1 MMKRWIQHIKTT
13 AAAGAVGLLMSA
25 LTAHAAPEV
34 KWTLAYLPVPGSTY
48 YEIALQVPQRI
59 AKATQGRM
67 EITANGSLIAG
78 NRMLEAVRDGE
89 VQLSMPL
96 LGYYSA
102 SQPLFA
108 LVTLPGIS
116 ESLESMNRLMA
127 GEYGAAVA
135 ATLAK
140 DYMAQPVFTGA
151 FCPQTLFSTVPILT
165 TDDWK
170 GKRIRVNNAGTA
182 LIANELGAKPT
193 SLAAGEVLPGLQRGV
208 IDGVITDS
216 CWAYQAGFHTAVK
229 YAADWQL
236 GSVTPFQ
243 IVVSQGAWAQ
253 LPKDLQAQVA
263 GEFKAMEKELNA
275 HWKVK
280 AAEMPKLWR
289 DKGVDFHS
297 VDATQKK
304 RAQSDQYAKPAFE
317 TWYKAAQAKGIDGR
331 QWETK
336 VRKDLGQ

>member
-1 MMKRWIQHIKTT
+1 MKRWIQHIKTV
-13 AAAGAVGLLMSA
+13 AAAGAVGLLMST
-25 LTAHAAPEV
+25 LTAHAAPDV

-48 YEIALQVPQRI
+48 HEIANQVSQRI

-78 NRMLEAVRDGE
+78 NRMLEAIRDGE

-96 LGYYSA
+96 LGYYTA

-108 LVTLPGIS
+108 LLTLPGIS
-116 ESLESMNRLMA
+116 ESLESMNRMMA
-127 GEYGAAVA
+127 GEYGAAIT

-140 DYMAQPVFTGA
+140 DYKAQPLFTGA
-151 FCPQTLFSTVPILT
+151 FCPQTLFSTVPIRT

-170 GKRIRVNNAGTA
+170 GKRIRVNNSGTA

-243 IVVSQGAWAQ
+243 IVVSQEAWAQ

-263 GEFKAMEKELNA
+263 GELKAMEKELNA
-275 HWKVK
+275 DWSAKTAK
-280 AAEMPKLWR
+280 MPKLWR

-297 VDATQKK
+297 VDAAEKK
-304 RAQSDQYAKPAFE
+304 RAQSDQYSRPAFE
-317 TWYKAAQAKGIDGR
+317 VWYKAAQAKGIDAR
-331 QWETK
+331 QWEAN
-336 VRKDLGQ
+336 VRKQLGQ

>member
-1 MMKRWIQHIKTT
+1 MKRWIQHLKT
-13 AAAGAVGLLMSA
+13 AAAAGTLGLLMSA
-25 LTAHAAPEV
+25 LPAHAAPEV

-116 ESLESMNRLMA
+116 ESLESMNHLMA
-127 GEYGAAVA
+127 GEYGAAIA
-135 ATLAK
+135 TTLAK
-140 DYMAQPVFTGA
+140 DYKAQPVFTGA
-151 FCPQTLFSTVPILT
+151 FCPQTLFSTTPIFT
-165 TDDWK
+165 TDNWN
-170 GKRIRVNNAGTA
+170 GKRIRVNNSGTA
-182 LIANELGAKPT
+182 LIANQLGAKPT

-208 IDGVITDS
+208 IDGVVTDS
-216 CWAYQAGFHTAVK
+216 CWAYQAGFHTVVK

-243 IVVSQGAWAQ
+243 IVVSQEAWAR

-263 GEFKAMEKELNA
+263 GELKTMEQELNA

-280 AAEMPKLWR
+280 TAEMPKLWR

-297 VDATQKK
+297 VDAAQQK

-317 TWYKAAQAKGIDGR
+317 AWYKAAQAKGIDGR
-331 QWETK
+331 QWETR